1 MGFFGQYGRLLLVL
15 IKLKSWRFLFML
27 IVIAALFSNIYLYDI
42 VDSWMQQRGEKNLVQ
57 VGPAE
62 FGDRNIIVGFVPEK
76 LRELN
81 KLKEMIERMT
91 GFDFS
96 SSIEGCDSEEICNE
110 MYFRNLLGRRSGM
123 LSHFVH
129 FGKYRGGAS
138 HLICQMSIGSEMHC
152 PFMAYLVRTSQ
163 TFFNGTVHEFHSTS
177 VFRLMSKIE
186 LFDEIVGGE
195 MTICKKDA
203 NFPVVFP
210 KTIMAQ
216 VICVLI
222 TLVFYLFV
230 STMTCIYEL
239 KQHGYLQ
246 ILFRKG
252 LGVLAYWAAIW
263 TITLFE
269 MALFAGVITTA
280 YLVQCISFFS
290 STQLV
295 DTFVGALLQFCL
307 VAATVLLFSI
317 VTKQLALSGAYCC
330 TYLII
335 VVAIVLANR
344 MYLAEG
350 PIFVRYILLIMP
362 AGHLAEQLFTGLT
375 NISDNKVDSL
385 MMHVS
390 GGFLALTI
398 LFTVYF
404 DFVFKSGN
412 GWRLPCTFYFTSG
425 FWSRPKKQ
433 PQEDDKEASAMF
445 EAAQN
450 WWRVL
455 VATKGIKKSFAS
467 CMTKNEDALSNF
479 STKFYQDQIT
489 AVVGHNG
496 SGKSILMQI
505 LSGER
510 NATAGLATVDKVP
523 ITDSLTR
530 YHMCSSIGYCPQHDG
545 LVDRLSVSDTIKL
558 AVLSTG
564 KSWDREENK
573 VRHILSS
580 LGIESKIEE
589 SIQNLSYSEKR
600 KVSVTIALIGQPRVV
615 LLDDPSRDMDY
626 ISKRRLWQLL
636 HEFKIGHSVIVSTL
650 FINEAEAV
658 ADRIVFLSGGRVLC
672 AGSPFFFKRAFDCR
686 FIIQIA
692 SKTEF
697 HVPYIIRKITSKFN
711 SVRVR
716 SFSNADVEFEVSV
729 MDDSILSP
737 VTAEIEKLAKLID
750 EYGIVHHSLDD
761 VFSKLKSIPPKEVD
775 RHFEMGTIGYVADDV
790 DRIKALMKKKPVD
803 PPDTPVALSVVLVQ
817 SNDLMGELFI
827 FLFPQ
832 FAAIAPSFYGM
843 RFAYYSLS
851 YFWSMEQLPV
861 PSLLNFFFS
870 VPHLRDSI
878 IALPVHFILLVL
890 LLVLLENRHRCCK
903 KGEAVTE
910 PRVYEHCRETAIR
923 KEIENVINV
932 PKSQQ
937 HLMQVSVLKAINAD
951 GAVALRN
958 LTFGLKSGEV
968 FGLIG
973 PCGSGKTPAMRAI
986 AGDEKQ
992 KCAGNV
998 DIQVNDKWL
1007 PSVTAAHQGYIGYC
1021 PRTDPLYHRLSVG
1034 ENLNFYARVI
1044 GVSAGRVQQLEKELF
1059 QEQELI
1065 TRVEQAN
1072 AGLKRRLTLAIAQL
1086 ADPPLMAID
1095 EISSGIDHDGRQLLW
1110 NNIKS
1115 MVSKRRGI
1123 VLATQ
1128 CVEEAEFLCD
1138 RMCIMNHGLMIA
1150 LSSVNDL
1157 ILRYKTMYFLEMQ
1170 IASNTKETHEAL
1182 QRRKDQLA
1190 AIVLDKFYGAILI
1203 EQWTARMQFALPIQ
1217 SIGCLSNT
1225 LDWLYSSKCK
1235 LNIHYFTL
1243 HYATPPSTR
1252 S

>member
-177 VFRLMSKIE
+177 VFRLMSKIQ

-803 PPDTPVALSVVLVQ
+803 PPDTPGKVKR
-817 SNDLMGELFI
+817 M
-827 FLFPQ
+827 
-832 FAAIAPSFYGM
+832 
-843 RFAYYSLS
+843 
-851 YFWSMEQLPV
+851 
-861 PSLLNFFFS
+861 PSLLRTIFAMLVSS
-870 VPHLRDSI
+870 VLQTFRSKVRIVTRIAMPLFLVAL
-878 IALPVHFILLVL
+878 IALGAF
-890 LLVLLENRHRCCK
+890 LERGK
-903 KGEAVTE
+903 KNDNISLWVNLSDT
-910 PRVYEHCRETAIR
+910 
-923 KEIENVINV
+923 
-932 PKSQQ
+932 SQ
-937 HLMQVSVLKAINAD
+937 
-951 GAVALRN
+951 
-958 LTFGLKSGEV
+958 
-968 FGLIG
+968 
-973 PCGSGKTPAMRAI
+973 
-986 AGDEKQ
+986 
-992 KCAGNV
+992 
-998 DIQVNDKWL
+998 
-1007 PSVTAAHQGYIGYC
+1007 
-1021 PRTDPLYHRLSVG
+1021 
-1034 ENLNFYARVI
+1034 
-1044 GVSAGRVQQLEKELF
+1044 
-1059 QEQELI
+1059 
-1065 TRVEQAN
+1065 VEES
-1072 AGLKRRLTLAIAQL
+1072 T
-1086 ADPPLMAID
+1086 
-1095 EISSGIDHDGRQLLW
+1095 
-1110 NNIKS
+1110 
-1115 MVSKRRGI
+1115 RRGI
-1123 VLATQ
+1123 CMYPLSENVA
-1128 CVEEAEFLCD
+1128 
-1138 RMCIMNHGLMIA
+1138 NHFDALNKKDCSSMLTSDA
-1150 LSSVNDL
+1150 LSENVVPMELLIEKYPRGNLQAALLAPKNLKKSKTCKNSKVVCPIIFGNDFCPDRKPIPTYTKNHTISVGAYIPTSNYTPTYFVATAIKVYGHLLNVMIKKIYKDSSMDTKML
-1157 ILRYKTMYFLEMQ
+1157 IVVEGIQDMRGTFFQ
-1170 IASNTKETHEAL
+1170 
-1182 QRRKDQLA
+1182 
-1190 AIVLDKFYGAILI
+1190 FYGLFVLVTFISVVPVI
-1203 EQWTARMQFALPIQ
+1203 F
-1217 SIGCLSNT
+1217 
-1225 LDWLYSSKCK
+1225 LDDVMTKRAACGT
-1235 LNIHYFTL
+1235 N
-1243 HYATPPSTR
+1243 
-1252 S
+1252 